1 MTTSNPESPQ
11 FELRHST
18 SSIADIP
25 VPKYMPVAHFCKAY
39 SAAIAEVEIL
49 GINGQ
54 QFVDLE
60 STKAKMLM
68 LRARFS

>member
-1 MTTSNPESPQ
+1 MSVFPPEEPQ

-18 SSIADIP
+18 SAIVDIP
-25 VPKYMPVAHFCKAY
+25 EPKFMSVTYFCATY
-39 SAAIAEVEIL
+39 HCAVSEIEVI

-60 STKAKMLM
+60 SSKAKLIM
-68 LRARFS
+68 LRAKFK